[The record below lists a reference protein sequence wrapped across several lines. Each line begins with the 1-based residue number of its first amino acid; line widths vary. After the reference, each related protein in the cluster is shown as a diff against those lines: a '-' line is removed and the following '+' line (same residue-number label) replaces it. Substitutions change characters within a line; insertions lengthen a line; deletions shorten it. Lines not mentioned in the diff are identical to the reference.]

1 MSDTNPAPTQRRGV
15 LDWIE
20 YLGNKLPEPAL
31 LFALLAALTVVLSA
45 IGSNAGWSVQPLKLE
60 VVKEAVV
67 DANGAPV
74 LEADGT
80 PATRPALKEDGK
92 PQTSLVPVGEPLGVR
107 NLLTRDGI
115 YWMLSS
121 MVRNFILFPPLG
133 LVLVSMLGI
142 GMAEK
147 VGLFGTL
154 MRGLAFITPKKL
166 LTPVIVFIGANS
178 SIASDA
184 GYIILPPLAAALFM
198 ASGRHPLA
206 GLAAAFAGVAGGF
219 GAGAFITAA
228 DTVLAG
234 VATQAAHVLDT
245 SHTVLPTANWFFK
258 AVSVLVVAAA
268 GWIVTDFIV
277 EKRLLRANRP
287 IPAEAMTIKP
297 GDFGLSRVELKGL
310 ALALLAMGAVLAIF
324 IGAMLIKG
332 APLQGEGQPLLPN
345 GAPAPGERS
354 GPRWSQIIVPMMFFA
369 FLTPG
374 IVYGLVTGS
383 IKSQQDVVAGFVHAV
398 RGIAPVVVMNFFAA
412 QFLAY
417 FQYTNMDKML
427 AYAGG
432 EMLVGADLPVPVLL
446 VLFVVFIIVADFAM
460 SSMTA
465 KFTLL
470 APILIP
476 MFMMVGISP
485 ALTMAGYRIGDSVV
499 NIVSPLNSYL
509 AIVLL
514 VLQRYQKDGGLG
526 SLIALMVPYS
536 IMTGILWTGFLLLW
550 YFTGMSLG
558 PGGPLHYVPPG

>member
-1 MSDTNPAPTQRRGV
+1 
-15 LDWIE
+15 
-20 YLGNKLPEPAL
+20 
-31 LFALLAALTVVLSA
+31 
-45 IGSNAGWSVQPLKLE
+45 
-60 VVKEAVV
+60 
-67 DANGAPV
+67 
-74 LEADGT
+74 
-80 PATRPALKEDGK
+80 
-92 PQTSLVPVGEPLGVR
+92 
-107 NLLTRDGI
+107 
-115 YWMLSS
+115 
-121 MVRNFILFPPLG
+121 
-133 LVLVSMLGI
+133 
-142 GMAEK
+142 
-147 VGLFGTL
+147 

-277 EKRLLRANRP
+277 EKRLLRANKP

-354 GPRWSQIIVPMMFFA
+354 GPRWSQVIVPMMFFA